1 MTITIERETLNYE
14 PLYEFAAKNRVSYN
28 ELCVAVRAA
37 LAAQPATSA
46 DYAMGYAEGFNDA
59 CKPADAQ
66 PVAWPTP
73 EDIQRATEDAKRFA
87 VLFEDAAP
95 PVPAAV
101 PVAHLYQH
109 CETGR
114 TRIVPV
120 DAVADCDARWDLVG
134 PLYLAAPPVPAAVPL
149 TDEQFDN
156 LVGRIAQIGAGM
168 NEMMRL
174 VRVIERAHGIGDKP

>member
-1 MTITIERETLNYE
+1 MTKITIDREAMRILIDELADGN
-14 PLYEFAAKNRVSYN
+14 FAICPEIMKM
-28 ELCVAVRAA
+28 LDG
-37 LAAQPATSA
+37 AAQ
-46 DYAMGYAEGFNDA
+46 
-59 CKPADAQ
+59 PADAQ

-87 VLFEDAAP
+87 VLFEA
-95 PVPAAV
+95 
-101 PVAHLYQH
+101 
-109 CETGR
+109 
-114 TRIVPV
+114 
-120 DAVADCDARWDLVG
+120 
-134 PLYLAAPPVPAAVPL
+134 AAPPVPAAVPL